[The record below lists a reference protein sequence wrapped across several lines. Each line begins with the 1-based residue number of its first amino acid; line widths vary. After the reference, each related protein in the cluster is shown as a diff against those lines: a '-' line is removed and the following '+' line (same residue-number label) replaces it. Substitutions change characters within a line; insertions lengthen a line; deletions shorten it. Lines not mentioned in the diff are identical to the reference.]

1 MLTKCQ
7 CDIASQKFICC
18 YDRRHITVG
27 GGIPHEQRCC
37 EKLESPCKQPKEVM
51 PTASSDVIVFQ
62 GVVTEALRSS
72 HFKVKL
78 DNDHEVLAHLSGK
91 MRRARIRVLIGD
103 RVQVEL
109 SPYDLTRGRLVYRWK

>member
-1 MLTKCQ
+1 VTTSLDVPEYRWSPTG
-7 CDIASQKFICC
+7 
-18 YDRRHITVG
+18 VG
-27 GGIPHEQRCC
+27 GWGRNIVE
-37 EKLESPCKQPKEVM
+37 PKEVM

-62 GVVTEALRSS
+62 GTVTEALRSS
-72 HFKVKL
+72 NFKVEL
-78 DNDHEVLAHLSGK
+78 DNGHEVLAHLSGK

>member
-1 MLTKCQ
+1 MNVTARWVLE
-7 CDIASQKFICC
+7 
-18 YDRRHITVG
+18 YDAVCIVVQGWST
-27 GGIPHEQRCC
+27 C
-37 EKLESPCKQPKEVM
+37 SQPKEVM
-51 PTASSDVIVFQ
+51 TTASSDVIVFQ

>member
-1 MLTKCQ
+1 VTGVTARLVA
-7 CDIASQKFICC
+7 I
-18 YDRRHITVG
+18 G
-27 GGIPHEQRCC
+27 GREYAGW
-37 EKLESPCKQPKEVM
+37 LEGMEHLRFPVRQSEEVM

-78 DNDHEVLAHLSGK
+78 DNGHEVLAHLSGK

>member
-1 MLTKCQ
+1 MLENNHI
-7 CDIASQKFICC
+7 DSANQKFTIG
-18 YDRRHITVG
+18 YETRHTTDG
-27 GGIPHEQRCC
+27 GGIPREHRCC
-37 EKLESPCKQPKEVM
+37 GKLRFLRKRPKEVM